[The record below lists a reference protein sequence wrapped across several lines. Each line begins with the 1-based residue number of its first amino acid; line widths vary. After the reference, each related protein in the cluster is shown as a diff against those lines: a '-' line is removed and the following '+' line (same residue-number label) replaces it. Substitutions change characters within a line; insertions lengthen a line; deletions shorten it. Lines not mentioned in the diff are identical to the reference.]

1 MHAGVPFFPGWA
13 AASPFGLKCLYPL
26 SQTAIAPYL
35 VATMAVLAPQGL
47 LSPLSKRDVLVS
59 LYLILFT
66 YIHVHTYI
74 QT

>member
-35 VATMAVLAPQGL
+35 AATMAVLAPQGL
-47 LSPLSKRDVLVS
+47 LAPLSKRDKLVS
-59 LYLILFT
+59 LYLVRFT